1 MEIILSSSKRGYGLK
16 ELLSSNVNDYWS
28 TEGNLPHVITIRL
41 NKYMFIYSIELFL
54 SYLKD
59 DSYTPE
65 VIKYYFNNQ
74 CIEKKCNQPE
84 GYLILFIKEYVQEVA
99 IVITSNHTDGKD
111 SRIRHIRIMKDIK
124 EQYYF

>member
-65 VIKYYFNNQ
+65 VIKYYFTGTLPR
-74 CIEKKCNQPE
+74 KKVVLNW
-84 GYLILFIKEYVQEVA
+84 
-99 IVITSNHTDGKD
+99 
-111 SRIRHIRIMKDIK
+111 
-124 EQYYF
+124 

>member
-84 GYLILFIKEYVQEVA
+84 GSLVLFIKEYVQEVA